1 MTAHPPAETA
11 AAFVPD
17 GDLGQYLLA
26 ALDDPAELT
35 GRLCA
40 IESVSGNEGSIAEAV
55 VTVLEAISA
64 GDGPDLEILRDGDTI
79 VARTGLGRPERIVI
93 AGHLDTVPVEGNLP
107 PRRLTGDVG
116 QAPESGAGSGTDTS
130 APEDEAPTG
139 SAPTDDARESGAPSR
154 DRAAGEEIIWGRGA
168 CDMKAGVAM
177 QLAAASALRN
187 PSRDVSWVFYDHEEV
202 DAALNGLGRVAR
214 THPGWLAGDFAI
226 LGEPSNASV
235 EGGCNGTIRVDVTTT
250 GVRAHSAR
258 AFMGVNAIHA
268 AAEVLT
274 RLDDHVSET
283 VTVDGLDYRESLS
296 AVAISGGV
304 AGNVVPDECRIAVNY
319 RFAPSKSAAEA
330 EGFLREL
337 FTGFDVVVTDAAEG
351 ARPGLDRPIAQDFLA
366 ALGAEPSAKLGW
378 TDVSRFS
385 ALGVPAVNFGPG
397 NPLYAHK
404 SDEHVRVR
412 EVEDATRTLI
422 DYLEKG

>member
-1 MTAHPPAETA
+1 MTVDPSAETDA
-11 AAFVPD
+11 IFAPV
-17 GDLGQYLLA
+17 GDLGEYLFA
-26 ALDDPAELT
+26 AVGDPAELT

-40 IESVSGNEGSIAEAV
+40 IESVSGNETVLADAV
-55 VTVLEAISA
+55 VAVLERISA
-64 GDGPDLEILRDGDTI
+64 GPGPDLEILRDGDTVI
-79 VARTGLGRPERIVI
+79 ARTNLGLAERIVV
-93 AGHLDTVPVEGNLP
+93 AGHLDTVPVEDNLP
-107 PRRLTGDVG
+107 PVRTHMSGDDY
-116 QAPESGAGSGTDTS
+116 PD
-130 APEDEAPTG
+130 DEV
-139 SAPTDDARESGAPSR
+139 
-154 DRAAGEEIIWGRGA
+154 IWGRGA

-177 QLAAASALRN
+177 QLSTAAALTSPN
-187 PSRDVSWVFYDHEEV
+187 RDVTWVFYDHEEV
-202 DAALNGLGRVAR
+202 DASLNGLGRVSR
-214 THPGWLAGDFAI
+214 NHPDWLAGDFAI

-268 AAEVLT
+268 AAEILT
-274 RLDDHVSET
+274 RLAEFETGT

-296 AVAISGGV
+296 AVNIRGGV
-304 AGNVVPDECRIAVNY
+304 AGNVVPDECVVSVNY

-330 EGFLREL
+330 ESFLREL

-351 ARPGLDRPIAQDFLA
+351 ARPGLDRAIAQDFIDT
-366 ALGAEPSAKLGW
+366 LGLSPAPKLGW

-404 SDEHVRVR
+404 SDEHVRVT
-412 EVEDATRTLI
+412 EVEQATATLRS
-422 DYLEKG
+422 YLQGR

>member
-1 MTAHPPAETA
+1 MTVDPSAETDA
-11 AAFVPD
+11 IFAPA
-17 GDLGQYLLA
+17 GELGEYLFA
-26 ALDDPAELT
+26 ALGDPAELT

-40 IESVSGNEGSIAEAV
+40 VESVSGNETALADAV
-55 VTVLEAISA
+55 VDVLERISA
-64 GDGPDLEILRDGDTI
+64 GPGPDLEILRDGDTI
-79 VARTGLGRPERIVI
+79 IARTNLGLDERIVV
-93 AGHLDTVPVEGNLP
+93 AGHLDTVPVEDNLP
-107 PRRLTGDVG
+107 PVRTHM
-116 QAPESGAGSGTDTS
+116 SGENYPD
-130 APEDEAPTG
+130 DEV
-139 SAPTDDARESGAPSR
+139 
-154 DRAAGEEIIWGRGA
+154 IWGRGA

-177 QLAAASALRN
+177 QLSTAAALTAPN
-187 PSRDVSWVFYDHEEV
+187 RDVSWVFYDHEEV
-202 DAALNGLGRVAR
+202 DASLNGLGRVSR
-214 THPGWLAGDFAI
+214 NHPDWLAGDFAI

-274 RLDDHVSET
+274 RLAEFETDT

-296 AVAISGGV
+296 AVNIRGGV
-304 AGNVVPDECRIAVNY
+304 AGNVVPDECVVSVNY

-330 EGFLREL
+330 EAFLREL
-337 FTGFDVVVTDAAEG
+337 FNGFDVIVTDAAEG
-351 ARPGLDRPIAQDFLA
+351 ARPGLDRAIAQDFIDT
-366 ALGAEPSAKLGW
+366 LGLSPAPKLGW

-404 SDEHVRVR
+404 SDEHVRVT
-412 EVEDATRTLI
+412 EVEQATATLRS
-422 DYLEKG
+422 YLQGR

>member
-11 AAFVPD
+11 AVFTPD
-17 GDLGQYLLA
+17 DDLGAYLLA
-26 ALDDPAELT
+26 AIDDPAELT

-40 IESVSGNEGSIAEAV
+40 IESVSGNEGAIADAV
-55 VTVLEAISA
+55 VAVLEAISA

-79 VARTGLGRPERIVI
+79 VARTKLGREERIVI

-107 PRRLTGDVG
+107 PRRLVLDTG
-116 QAPESGAGSGTDTS
+116 E
-130 APEDEAPTG
+130 
-139 SAPTDDARESGAPSR
+139 
-154 DRAAGEEIIWGRGA
+154 AAGDEVVWGRGA

-177 QLAAASALRN
+177 ALTAASALRD
-187 PSRDVSWVFYDHEEV
+187 PVRDVSWVFYDHEEV
-202 DAALNGLGRVAR
+202 DAALNGLGRVSR
-214 THPGWLAGDFAI
+214 NHPDWLAGDFAI

-250 GVRAHSAR
+250 GTRAHSAR

-274 RLDDHVSET
+274 RLSDHVAET

-296 AVAISGGV
+296 AVGISGGV
-304 AGNVVPDECRIAVNY
+304 AGNVVPDECRISVNY

-337 FTGFDVVVTDAAEG
+337 FTGYDVVVTDSAEG
-351 ARPGLDRPIAQDFLA
+351 ARPGLDRPIAQDFLT
-366 ALGAEPSAKLGW
+366 ALGAEPAAKLGW

-412 EVEDATRTLI
+412 EVESATRALLS
-422 DYLEKG
+422 YLEKG

>member
-1 MTAHPPAETA
+1 MTVDPSAETDA
-11 AAFVPD
+11 IFAPD
-17 GDLGQYLLA
+17 GDLGDYLFA
-26 ALDDPAELT
+26 ALSDPAELT

-40 IESVSGNEGSIAEAV
+40 VESVSGNETALADAV
-55 VTVLEAISA
+55 VDVLERISA
-64 GDGPDLEILRDGDTI
+64 GPGPALEILRDGDTI
-79 VARTGLGRPERIVI
+79 IARTNLGLDERIVV
-93 AGHLDTVPVEGNLP
+93 AGHLDTVPVEDNLP
-107 PRRLTGDVG
+107 PVRTHM
-116 QAPESGAGSGTDTS
+116 SGENYPD
-130 APEDEAPTG
+130 DEV
-139 SAPTDDARESGAPSR
+139 
-154 DRAAGEEIIWGRGA
+154 IWGRGA

-177 QLAAASALRN
+177 QLSTAAALTAPN
-187 PSRDVSWVFYDHEEV
+187 RDVSWVFYDHEEV
-202 DAALNGLGRVAR
+202 DASLNGLGRVSR
-214 THPGWLAGDFAI
+214 NHPDWLAGDFAI

-274 RLDDHVSET
+274 RLAEFETDT

-296 AVAISGGV
+296 AVNIRGGV
-304 AGNVVPDECRIAVNY
+304 AGNVVPDECVVSVNY

-330 EGFLREL
+330 EAFLREL
-337 FTGFDVVVTDAAEG
+337 FNGFDVIVTDAAEG
-351 ARPGLDRPIAQDFLA
+351 ARPGLDRAIAQDFIDT
-366 ALGAEPSAKLGW
+366 LGLSPAPKLGW

-404 SDEHVRVR
+404 SDEHVRVT
-412 EVEDATRTLI
+412 EVEQATATLRS
-422 DYLEKG
+422 YLQGR

>member
-1 MTAHPPAETA
+1 MTVDPTAETDA
-11 AAFVPD
+11 IFAPA
-17 GDLGQYLLA
+17 GELGEYLFA
-26 ALDDPAELT
+26 ALGDPAELT

-40 IESVSGNEGSIAEAV
+40 VESVSGNETALADAV
-55 VTVLEAISA
+55 VDVLEKISA
-64 GDGPDLEILRDGDTI
+64 GPGPDLEILRDGDTI
-79 VARTGLGRPERIVI
+79 VARTNLGLSERIVV
-93 AGHLDTVPVEGNLP
+93 AGHLDTVPVEDNLP
-107 PRRLTGDVG
+107 PVRTHMTGENYPD
-116 QAPESGAGSGTDTS
+116 
-130 APEDEAPTG
+130 DEV
-139 SAPTDDARESGAPSR
+139 
-154 DRAAGEEIIWGRGA
+154 IWGRGA

-177 QLAAASALRN
+177 QLSTAAALTA

-202 DAALNGLGRVAR
+202 DASLNGLGRVSR
-214 THPGWLAGDFAI
+214 NHPDWLAGDFAI

-258 AFMGVNAIHA
+258 AFMGVNAIHS

-274 RLDDHVSET
+274 RLAEFETDT

-296 AVAISGGV
+296 AVNIRGGV
-304 AGNVVPDECRIAVNY
+304 AGNVVPDECVVSVNY

-330 EGFLREL
+330 EAFLREL

-351 ARPGLDRPIAQDFLA
+351 ARPGLDRAIAQDFIDT
-366 ALGAEPSAKLGW
+366 LGLSPAPKLGW

-404 SDEHVRVR
+404 SDEHVRVT
-412 EVEDATRTLI
+412 EVEQATATLRS
-422 DYLEKG
+422 YLQGR

>member
-11 AAFVPD
+11 SVFTPD
-17 GDLGQYLLA
+17 DDLGAYLLA
-26 ALDDPAELT
+26 AIDDPAELT

-40 IESVSGNEGSIAEAV
+40 IESVSGNEGTIADAV

-64 GDGPDLEILRDGDTI
+64 GPGPDLEILRDGDTI
-79 VARTGLGRPERIVI
+79 VARTQLGRDERIVI

-107 PRRLTGDVG
+107 PRRIVLETG
-116 QAPESGAGSGTDTS
+116 E
-130 APEDEAPTG
+130 
-139 SAPTDDARESGAPSR
+139 
-154 DRAAGEEIIWGRGA
+154 AAGDEVIWGRGA

-177 QLAAASALRN
+177 ALTAASALLD
-187 PSRDVSWVFYDHEEV
+187 PIRDVSWVFYDHEEV
-202 DAALNGLGRVAR
+202 DAALNGLGRVSR
-214 THPGWLAGDFAI
+214 NHPEWLAGDFAI

-250 GVRAHSAR
+250 GTRAHSAR

-274 RLDDHVSET
+274 RLSDHVAET

-296 AVAISGGV
+296 AVGISGGV
-304 AGNVVPDECRIAVNY
+304 AGNVVPDECRISVNY

-337 FTGFDVVVTDAAEG
+337 FTGYDVVVTDSAEG
-351 ARPGLDRPIAQDFLA
+351 ARPGLDRPIAQDFLT
-366 ALGAEPSAKLGW
+366 ALGAEPAAKLGW

-412 EVEDATRTLI
+412 EVESATRALLS
-422 DYLEKG
+422 YLEKG

>member
-1 MTAHPPAETA
+1 MTVDPSAETDA
-11 AAFVPD
+11 IFAPA
-17 GDLGQYLLA
+17 GDLGEYLFA
-26 ALDDPAELT
+26 AVGDPAELT

-40 IESVSGNEGSIAEAV
+40 IESVSGNEAALADAV
-55 VTVLEAISA
+55 VAVLERIS
-64 GDGPDLEILRDGDTI
+64 GGPGPDLEILRDGDTVI
-79 VARTGLGRPERIVI
+79 ARTDLGLAERIVV
-93 AGHLDTVPVEGNLP
+93 AGHLDTVPVEDNLP
-107 PRRLTGDVG
+107 PVRTHMSGDEY
-116 QAPESGAGSGTDTS
+116 PD
-130 APEDEAPTG
+130 DEV
-139 SAPTDDARESGAPSR
+139 
-154 DRAAGEEIIWGRGA
+154 IWGRGA

-177 QLAAASALRN
+177 QLSTAAAVTN
-187 PSRDVSWVFYDHEEV
+187 PNRDVTWVFYDHEEV
-202 DAALNGLGRVAR
+202 DASLNGLGRVSR
-214 THPGWLAGDFAI
+214 DHPDWLAGDFAI

-268 AAEVLT
+268 AAEILT
-274 RLDDHVSET
+274 RLAEFETGT

-296 AVAISGGV
+296 AVNIRGGV
-304 AGNVVPDECRIAVNY
+304 AGNVVPDECVVSVNY

-330 EGFLREL
+330 ESFLREL

-351 ARPGLDRPIAQDFLA
+351 ARPGLDRAIAQDFIDT
-366 ALGAEPSAKLGW
+366 LGLSPAPKLGW

-404 SDEHVRVR
+404 SDEHVRVT
-412 EVEDATRTLI
+412 EVEQATATLRS
-422 DYLEKG
+422 YLQGR

>member
-1 MTAHPPAETA
+1 MTVDPSAETDA
-11 AAFVPD
+11 IFAPA
-17 GDLGQYLLA
+17 GELGEYLFA
-26 ALDDPAELT
+26 ALGDPAELT

-40 IESVSGNEGSIAEAV
+40 VESVSGNETALADAV
-55 VTVLEAISA
+55 VDVLEKISA
-64 GDGPDLEILRDGDTI
+64 GPGPDLEILRDGDTI
-79 VARTGLGRPERIVI
+79 VARTNLGLSERIVV
-93 AGHLDTVPVEGNLP
+93 AGHLDTVPVEDNLP
-107 PRRLTGDVG
+107 PVRTHMTGENYPD
-116 QAPESGAGSGTDTS
+116 
-130 APEDEAPTG
+130 DEV
-139 SAPTDDARESGAPSR
+139 
-154 DRAAGEEIIWGRGA
+154 IWGRGA

-177 QLAAASALRN
+177 QLSTAAALTA

-202 DAALNGLGRVAR
+202 DASLNGLGRVSR
-214 THPGWLAGDFAI
+214 NRPDWLAGDFAI

-258 AFMGVNAIHA
+258 AFMGVNAIHS

-274 RLDDHVSET
+274 RLAEFETDT

-296 AVAISGGV
+296 AVNIRGGV
-304 AGNVVPDECRIAVNY
+304 AGNVVPDECVVSVNY

-330 EGFLREL
+330 EAFLREL

-351 ARPGLDRPIAQDFLA
+351 ARPGLDRAIAQDFIDT
-366 ALGAEPSAKLGW
+366 LGLSPAPKLGW

-404 SDEHVRVR
+404 SDEHVRVT
-412 EVEDATRTLI
+412 EVEQATATLRS
-422 DYLEKG
+422 YLQGR

>member
-1 MTAHPPAETA
+1 MTVDPSAETDA
-11 AAFVPD
+11 IFAPV
-17 GDLGQYLLA
+17 GDLGEYLFA
-26 ALDDPAELT
+26 AVGDPAELT

-40 IESVSGNEGSIAEAV
+40 IESVSGNETVLADAV
-55 VTVLEAISA
+55 VAVLERISA
-64 GDGPDLEILRDGDTI
+64 GPGPDLEILRDGDTVI
-79 VARTGLGRPERIVI
+79 ARTNLGLAERIVV
-93 AGHLDTVPVEGNLP
+93 AGHLDTVPVEDNLP
-107 PRRLTGDVG
+107 PVRTHMPGDEY
-116 QAPESGAGSGTDTS
+116 PD
-130 APEDEAPTG
+130 DEV
-139 SAPTDDARESGAPSR
+139 
-154 DRAAGEEIIWGRGA
+154 IWGRGA

-177 QLAAASALRN
+177 QLSTAAALTSPN
-187 PSRDVSWVFYDHEEV
+187 RDVTWVFYDHEEV
-202 DAALNGLGRVAR
+202 DASLNGLGRVSR
-214 THPGWLAGDFAI
+214 DHPDWLAGDFAI

-268 AAEVLT
+268 AAEILT
-274 RLDDHVSET
+274 RLAEFETGT

-296 AVAISGGV
+296 AVNIRGGV
-304 AGNVVPDECRIAVNY
+304 AGNVVPDECVVSVNY

-330 EGFLREL
+330 ESFLREL

-351 ARPGLDRPIAQDFLA
+351 ARPGLDRAIAQDFIDT
-366 ALGAEPSAKLGW
+366 LGLSPAPKLGW

-404 SDEHVRVR
+404 SDEHVRVT
-412 EVEDATRTLI
+412 EVEQATATLRS
-422 DYLEKG
+422 YLQGR

>member
-1 MTAHPPAETA
+1 MTVDPSAETDA
-11 AAFVPD
+11 IFAPA
-17 GDLGQYLLA
+17 GDLGEYLFA
-26 ALDDPAELT
+26 AVGDPAELT

-40 IESVSGNEGSIAEAV
+40 IESVSGNETALADAV
-55 VTVLEAISA
+55 VAVLERISA
-64 GDGPDLEILRDGDTI
+64 GPGPDLEILRDGDTVI
-79 VARTGLGRPERIVI
+79 ARTNLGLAERIVV
-93 AGHLDTVPVEGNLP
+93 AGHLDTVPVEDNLP
-107 PRRLTGDVG
+107 PVRTHMSGDEY
-116 QAPESGAGSGTDTS
+116 PD
-130 APEDEAPTG
+130 DEV
-139 SAPTDDARESGAPSR
+139 
-154 DRAAGEEIIWGRGA
+154 IWGRGA

-177 QLAAASALRN
+177 QLSTAAALTN
-187 PSRDVSWVFYDHEEV
+187 PNRDVTWVFYDHEEV
-202 DAALNGLGRVAR
+202 DASLNGLGRVSR
-214 THPGWLAGDFAI
+214 DHPDWLAGDFAI

-268 AAEVLT
+268 AAEILT
-274 RLDDHVSET
+274 RLAEFETGT

-296 AVAISGGV
+296 AVNIRGGV
-304 AGNVVPDECRIAVNY
+304 AGNVVPDECVVSVNY

-330 EGFLREL
+330 ESFLREL

-351 ARPGLDRPIAQDFLA
+351 ARPGLDRAIAQDFIDT
-366 ALGAEPSAKLGW
+366 LGLSPAPKLGW

-404 SDEHVRVR
+404 SDEHVRVT
-412 EVEDATRTLI
+412 EVEQATATLRS
-422 DYLEKG
+422 YLQGR

>member
-11 AAFVPD
+11 AVFTPD
-17 GDLGQYLLA
+17 DDLGAYLLA
-26 ALDDPAELT
+26 AIDDPAELT

-40 IESVSGNEGSIAEAV
+40 IESVSGNEGTIADAV

-79 VARTGLGRPERIVI
+79 VARTKLGREERIVI

-107 PRRLTGDVG
+107 PRRMVLSTG
-116 QAPESGAGSGTDTS
+116 E
-130 APEDEAPTG
+130 
-139 SAPTDDARESGAPSR
+139 
-154 DRAAGEEIIWGRGA
+154 AAGDEVVWGRGA
-168 CDMKAGVAM
+168 CDMKSGVAM
-177 QLAAASALRN
+177 ALTAASALRD
-187 PSRDVSWVFYDHEEV
+187 PVRDVSWVFYDHEEV
-202 DAALNGLGRVAR
+202 DAALNGLGRVSR
-214 THPGWLAGDFAI
+214 NHPDWLAGDFAI

-250 GVRAHSAR
+250 GTRAHSAR

-274 RLDDHVSET
+274 RLSDHVAET

-296 AVAISGGV
+296 AVGISGGV
-304 AGNVVPDECRIAVNY
+304 AGNVVPDECRISVNY

-337 FTGFDVVVTDAAEG
+337 FTGYDVVVTDSAEG
-351 ARPGLDRPIAQDFLA
+351 ARPGLDRPIAQDFLT
-366 ALGAEPSAKLGW
+366 ALGAEPAAKLGW

-412 EVEDATRTLI
+412 EVESATRALLS
-422 DYLEKG
+422 YLEKG

>member
-26 ALDDPAELT
+26 AIDDPAELT

-40 IESVSGNEGSIAEAV
+40 IESVSGNEGAIAEAV
-55 VTVLEAISA
+55 VTALEAISA

-79 VARTGLGRPERIVI
+79 VARTRLGRTERIVV

-107 PRRLTGDVG
+107 PRRVRGEVG
-116 QAPESGAGSGTDTS
+116 ELSGRAAGSTSGTDGPGTATTPT
-130 APEDEAPTG
+130 APATAHAD
-139 SAPTDDARESGAPSR
+139 
-154 DRAAGEEIIWGRGA
+154 GEEIIWGRGA

-177 QLAAASALRN
+177 QLAAASALRD

-214 THPGWLAGDFAI
+214 THPEWLAGDFAI

-274 RLDDHVSET
+274 RLANHDAET

-304 AGNVVPDECRIAVNY
+304 AGNVVPDECRISVNY

-337 FTGFDVVVTDAAEG
+337 FTGYDVVVTDAAEG
-351 ARPGLDRPIAQDFLA
+351 ARPGLDRPIAQDFLT
-366 ALGAEPSAKLGW
+366 ALGTEPAAKLGW

>member
-1 MTAHPPAETA
+1 MTVDPSAETDA
-11 AAFVPD
+11 IFAPA
-17 GDLGQYLLA
+17 GDLGEYLFV
-26 ALDDPAELT
+26 ALGDPAELT

-40 IESVSGNEGSIAEAV
+40 VESVSGNETVLADAV
-55 VTVLEAISA
+55 VDVLERISA
-64 GDGPDLEILRDGDTI
+64 GPGPDLEILRDGDTI
-79 VARTGLGRPERIVI
+79 VARTNLGLAERIVV
-93 AGHLDTVPVEGNLP
+93 AGHLDTVPVEDNLP
-107 PRRLTGDVG
+107 PVRTHMTGENYP
-116 QAPESGAGSGTDTS
+116 A
-130 APEDEAPTG
+130 DEVV
-139 SAPTDDARESGAPSR
+139 
-154 DRAAGEEIIWGRGA
+154 WGRGA

-177 QLAAASALRN
+177 QLATAAALTAPN
-187 PSRDVSWVFYDHEEV
+187 RDVSWVFYDHEEV
-202 DAALNGLGRVAR
+202 DASLNGLGRVSR
-214 THPGWLAGDFAI
+214 NHPDWLTGDFAI

-258 AFMGVNAIHA
+258 AFMGVNAIHS

-274 RLDDHVSET
+274 RLAEFETDT

-296 AVAISGGV
+296 AVNIRGGV
-304 AGNVVPDECRIAVNY
+304 AGNVVPDECVVSVNY

-330 EGFLREL
+330 ESFLREF

-351 ARPGLDRPIAQDFLA
+351 ARPGLDRDIAQDFIDT
-366 ALGAEPSAKLGW
+366 LGLSPAPKLGW

-404 SDEHVRVR
+404 SDEHVRVA
-412 EVEDATRTLI
+412 EVEQATATLRR
-422 DYLEKG
+422 YLQGR

>member
-1 MTAHPPAETA
+1 MTVDPSAETDA
-11 AAFVPD
+11 IFAPD
-17 GDLGQYLLA
+17 GDLGDYLFA
-26 ALDDPAELT
+26 ALSDPAELT

-40 IESVSGNEGSIAEAV
+40 VESVSGNETALADAV
-55 VTVLEAISA
+55 VDVLERISA
-64 GDGPDLEILRDGDTI
+64 GPGPDLEILRDGDTI
-79 VARTGLGRPERIVI
+79 IARTNLGLDERIVV
-93 AGHLDTVPVEGNLP
+93 AGHLDTVPVEDNLP
-107 PRRLTGDVG
+107 PVRTHM
-116 QAPESGAGSGTDTS
+116 SGENYPD
-130 APEDEAPTG
+130 DEV
-139 SAPTDDARESGAPSR
+139 
-154 DRAAGEEIIWGRGA
+154 IWGRGA

-177 QLAAASALRN
+177 QLSTAAALTAPN
-187 PSRDVSWVFYDHEEV
+187 RDVSWVFYDHEEV
-202 DAALNGLGRVAR
+202 DASLNGLGRVSR
-214 THPGWLAGDFAI
+214 NHPDWLTGDFAI

-274 RLDDHVSET
+274 RLAEFETDT

-296 AVAISGGV
+296 AVIIHGGV
-304 AGNVVPDECRIAVNY
+304 AGNVVPDECVVSVNY

-330 EGFLREL
+330 EAFLREL
-337 FTGFDVVVTDAAEG
+337 FNGFDVIVTDAAEG
-351 ARPGLDRPIAQDFLA
+351 ARPGLDRAIAQDFIDT
-366 ALGAEPSAKLGW
+366 LGLSPAPKLGW

-404 SDEHVRVR
+404 SDEHVRVT
-412 EVEDATRTLI
+412 EVEQATATLRS
-422 DYLEKG
+422 YLQGR

>member
-11 AAFVPD
+11 AVFTPD
-17 GDLGQYLLA
+17 DDLGAYLLA
-26 ALDDPAELT
+26 AIDDPAELT

-40 IESVSGNEGSIAEAV
+40 IESVSGNEGSIADAV

-64 GDGPDLEILRDGDTI
+64 GEGPELEILRDGDTI
-79 VARTGLGRPERIVI
+79 VARTQLGREERIVI

-107 PRRLTGDVG
+107 PRRMVLDTG
-116 QAPESGAGSGTDTS
+116 E
-130 APEDEAPTG
+130 
-139 SAPTDDARESGAPSR
+139 
-154 DRAAGEEIIWGRGA
+154 AAGDEVVWGRGA

-177 QLAAASALRN
+177 ALTAASALRD
-187 PSRDVSWVFYDHEEV
+187 PVRDVSWVFYDHEEV
-202 DAALNGLGRVAR
+202 DAALNGLGRVSR
-214 THPGWLAGDFAI
+214 NHPDWLAGDFAI

-250 GVRAHSAR
+250 GTRAHSAR

-274 RLDDHVSET
+274 RLSDHVAET

-296 AVAISGGV
+296 AVGISGGV
-304 AGNVVPDECRIAVNY
+304 AGNVVPDECRISVNY

-337 FTGFDVVVTDAAEG
+337 FTGYDVVVTDSAEG
-351 ARPGLDRPIAQDFLA
+351 ARPGLDRPIAQDFLT
-366 ALGAEPSAKLGW
+366 ALGAEPAAKLGW

>member
-1 MTAHPPAETA
+1 MTVDPSAETA
-11 AAFVPD
+11 SVFTPT
-17 GDLGQYLLA
+17 GDLADYLFE
-26 ALDDPAELT
+26 ALNDPAELT

-40 IESVSGNEGSIAEAV
+40 IESVSGNETTITDAVAE
-55 VTVLEAISA
+55 VLDRISA
-64 GDGPDLEILRDGDTI
+64 GSGPGLEILRDGDTI
-79 VARTGLGRPERIVI
+79 VARTQLGHAERIVV
-93 AGHLDTVPVEGNLP
+93 AGHLDTVPVEDNLP
-107 PRRLTGDVG
+107 PQRTHL
-116 QAPESGAGSGTDTS
+116 SGEDYT
-130 APEDEAPTG
+130 EDEV
-139 SAPTDDARESGAPSR
+139 
-154 DRAAGEEIIWGRGA
+154 IWGRGA

-177 QLAAASALRN
+177 ALVTAAALRA

-202 DAALNGLGRVAR
+202 DASLNGLGRISR
-214 THPGWLAGDFAI
+214 NHPDWLAGDFAI

-235 EGGCNGTIRVDVTTT
+235 EGGCNGTIRVNVSTT

-268 AAEVLT
+268 AAQVLS
-274 RLDDHVSET
+274 RLAEHETGT

-296 AVAISGGV
+296 AVSISGGV
-304 AGNVVPDECRIAVNY
+304 AGNVVPDACTVAVNY

-330 EGFLREL
+330 EGFLREF

-351 ARPGLDRPIAQDFLA
+351 ARPGLDRAIAQDFIHT
-366 ALGAEPSAKLGW
+366 LGLSPAPKLGW

-404 SDEHVRVR
+404 SDEHVSVT
-412 EVEDATRTLI
+412 EVAEASRTLHN
-422 DYLEKG
+422 YLEGR

>member
-1 MTAHPPAETA
+1 MTVDPSAETDA
-11 AAFVPD
+11 IFAPT
-17 GDLGQYLLA
+17 GDFGEYLFA
-26 ALDDPAELT
+26 ALGDPAELT

-40 IESVSGNEGSIAEAV
+40 VESVSGNETVLADAV
-55 VTVLEAISA
+55 VDVLERISA
-64 GDGPDLEILRDGDTI
+64 GPGPDLEILRDGDTI
-79 VARTGLGRPERIVI
+79 IARTNLGLAERIVV
-93 AGHLDTVPVEGNLP
+93 AGHLDTVPVEDNLP
-107 PRRLTGDVG
+107 PVRTHMTGENYP
-116 QAPESGAGSGTDTS
+116 A
-130 APEDEAPTG
+130 DEV
-139 SAPTDDARESGAPSR
+139 
-154 DRAAGEEIIWGRGA
+154 IWGRGA

-177 QLAAASALRN
+177 QLATAAALTAPN
-187 PSRDVSWVFYDHEEV
+187 RDVSWVFYDHEEV
-202 DAALNGLGRVAR
+202 DASLNGLGRVSR
-214 THPGWLAGDFAI
+214 NHPDWLTGDFAI

-258 AFMGVNAIHA
+258 AFMGVNAIHS

-274 RLDDHVSET
+274 RLAEFETDT

-296 AVAISGGV
+296 AVNIRGGV
-304 AGNVVPDECRIAVNY
+304 AGNVVPDECVVSVNY

-330 EGFLREL
+330 ESFLREF

-351 ARPGLDRPIAQDFLA
+351 ARPGLDRAIAQDFIDT
-366 ALGAEPSAKLGW
+366 LGLSPAPKLGW

-404 SDEHVRVR
+404 SDEHVRVT
-412 EVEDATRTLI
+412 EVDQATATLRS
-422 DYLEKG
+422 YLQGR

>member
-1 MTAHPPAETA
+1 MTVDPSAETESIFA
-11 AAFVPD
+11 PTTE
-17 GDLGQYLLA
+17 LGEYLFA
-26 ALDDPAELT
+26 ALGDPAELT

-40 IESVSGNEGSIAEAV
+40 VESVSGNETVLADAV
-55 VTVLEAISA
+55 VDVLERIS
-64 GDGPDLEILRDGDTI
+64 GGPGPELEILRDGDTV
-79 VARTGLGRPERIVI
+79 VARTSLGRAERIVV
-93 AGHLDTVPVEGNLP
+93 AGHLDTVPVEDNLP
-107 PRRLTGDVG
+107 PVRTTMTGADYHG
-116 QAPESGAGSGTDTS
+116 
-130 APEDEAPTG
+130 DEV
-139 SAPTDDARESGAPSR
+139 
-154 DRAAGEEIIWGRGA
+154 IWGRGS

-177 QLAAASALRN
+177 QLSTAAALEN

-202 DAALNGLGRVAR
+202 DASLNGLGRVAR
-214 THPGWLAGDFAI
+214 NHPDWLTGDFAI

-268 AAEVLT
+268 AAQVLS
-274 RLDDHVSET
+274 RLAEHETQT

-296 AVAISGGV
+296 AVNISGGV
-304 AGNVVPDECRIAVNY
+304 AGNVVPDECVVSVNY

-330 EGFLREL
+330 EAFLREF

-351 ARPGLDRPIAQDFLA
+351 ARPGLDRAIAQDFIDT
-366 ALGAEPSAKLGW
+366 LGLSPAPKLGW

-404 SDEHVRVR
+404 SDEHVRVA
-412 EVEDATRTLI
+412 EVEQATRTLLS
-422 DYLEKG
+422 YLEGR